1 MKKRESGLDL
11 LRIIFATTVIWF
23 HASVFLVRNV
33 QGEYGNLQI
42 SIVIVLSALAKA
54 GVNFFLM
61 TSGAFVLSSPSTQDI
76 KPFYTKMWKRL
87 CIPTIVCVIIYTIL
101 DLFLTLIFTDSGTVD
116 DFIQRFI
123 KGQSGSHLWYM
134 FVLIGLYLM
143 APAVQHIKEL
153 IGFKAF
159 TITAVVLLVISFCG
173 ESTAPHYLEWDPGYI
188 MKCLGIFMIGYSLHE
203 WCAQKRSTAR
213 GIVMIL
219 AGIGVLIFF
228 YLGNRQGFF
237 QNVIILNGLFGLTQ
251 QNLLIVLIGLLF
263 TGGVMSLDIKK
274 DYSKAGSLTYGV
286 YLSHLFVLYICY
298 IVAALMKKVTLNTLV
313 LTIPEFVIIASVV
326 TILSFAGTYLFFRI
340 KR

>member
-1 MKKRESGLDL
+1 MYLWLVTTHAIWELWARNYCGQTCEFSVYIYRWPGGLWLIYAAASYHYLFHLMMQRRYLWKKGNPVW
-11 LRIIFATTVIWF
+11 ICFAFFFAVIVIWF

-42 SIVIVLSALAKA
+42 SILISLSALAKA

-87 CIPTIVCVIIYTIL
+87 CIPAIVCVVIYTIL
-101 DLFLTLIFTDSGTVD
+101 DLFLTLVFSDSGTVD
-116 DFIQRFI
+116 VFMQRFI
-123 KGQSGSHLWYM
+123 KGQSGPHLWYM

-188 MKCLGIFMIGYSLHE
+188 MNCLGIFMIGYSLHE
-203 WCAQKRSTAR
+203 
-213 GIVMIL
+213 
-219 AGIGVLIFF
+219 
-228 YLGNRQGFF
+228 
-237 QNVIILNGLFGLTQ
+237 
-251 QNLLIVLIGLLF
+251 
-263 TGGVMSLDIKK
+263 
-274 DYSKAGSLTYGV
+274 
-286 YLSHLFVLYICY
+286 
-298 IVAALMKKVTLNTLV
+298 
-313 LTIPEFVIIASVV
+313 
-326 TILSFAGTYLFFRI
+326 
-340 KR
+340 